1 MLMIMMSPA
10 TANSIMFARHG
21 HALQWVQSVKTA
33 TASNAVRA
41 EGIQNGLETY
51 MIEMQVSRMDVC
63 HEATLAQ
70 NPTLNVAKPG
80 KGVAADIHCRSGG
93 PLVDDIRQQQPELSV
108 MYRRWGCC
116 VLIVSAASRLSLC
129 LQTYKP

>member
-10 TANSIMFARHG
+10 TADSIMSARHG
-21 HALQWVQSVKTA
+21 HVLQWVQSVKTA
-33 TASNAVRA
+33 TASNAMRA
-41 EGIQNGLETY
+41 EGIQTGLGAFI
-51 MIEMQVSRMDVC
+51 IEMQVSCIDVC

-70 NPTLNVAKPG
+70 NPTLDVAKPG

-108 MYRRWGCC
+108 MYRRWGC
-116 VLIVSAASRLSLC
+116 
-129 LQTYKP
+129 